1 MKTKISTI
9 ALVVIAVTVFMTTQ
23 GFSQTEN
30 EDQDNKTRG
39 MMSMPPYQHFEELDL
54 SEDQLKKIKEVRFEL
69 MKKQIKIESEIKINE
84 LELRKMMSDDASE
97 KEINKQI
104 DKISKHKGE
113 KRKLHVRSHFEIKK
127 SLSDEQWQS
136 FKKRMHGKRMMKK
149 MHDRGH
155 MDRKYK
161 KKKYVK

>member
-9 ALVVIAVTVFMTTQ
+9 ALTIIAVTFFMTTQ
-23 GFSQTEN
+23 GFSQTDKG
-30 EDQDNKTRG
+30 DQDVKTK

-54 SEDQLKKIKEVRFEL
+54 SEEQIKKIKGVRFEL
-69 MKKQIKIESEIKINE
+69 RKKQIKIDSKIKLDE
-84 LELRKMMSDDASE
+84 LELRKMMSDNASE
-97 KEINKQI
+97 KEIMKQI
-104 DKISKHKGE
+104 DKISDQKGE
-113 KRKLHVRSHFEIKK
+113 KRKLHVRSQFEIKK

-136 FKKRMHGKRMMKK
+136 FNKRMRGKRMMNN

-161 KKKYVK
+161 KNKRR